1 MGTGG
6 ASSGPTTLIP
16 LSPEIENMKVAVIGT
31 GYVGLVGG
39 ACLAETG
46 NDVICADIDADKISR
61 LKGGEIPI
69 YEPGLEPLVAN
80 NVAAGRLT
88 FTTDIAQSVRASDII
103 FIAVG
108 TPPDEDGSADLQ
120 HVLAV
125 AKAIGQAME
134 SEKIVCTKST
144 VPVGTAGK
152 VRATIEAETSH
163 PVHVAS
169 NPEFLKEGAAV
180 SDFMKPDRVILGVD
194 SDYASKML
202 AELYSPFVR
211 TGNAIHTMDIAAA
224 EITKYAANAMLA
236 TRISFMNAMAQL
248 CEATGADVDMVR
260 KGIGSDSRIGSAFL
274 FPGVG
279 YGGSCFPKDVK
290 ALIRTMRE
298 MDSDASI
305 LEAVEAIN
313 EKQKRFLLDRVT
325 ERFGSDLTGRRFAV
339 WGLAFKPNT
348 DDMREAPSLVTIP
361 ALLERGATVG
371 AHDPVA
377 REEARRHFG
386 NDITYFENN
395 YDALEGADA
404 LLIHTEWLPYRRP
417 DFPRIQELL
426 VNPVI
431 FDGRNL
437 YRAERMEELGFEYY
451 SVGRRPVGH
460 QTD

>member
-1 MGTGG
+1 
-6 ASSGPTTLIP
+6 
-16 LSPEIENMKVAVIGT
+16 MKVTVIGT
-31 GYVGLVGG
+31 GYVGLVAG

-46 NDVICADIDADKISR
+46 NDVICADIDEEKIAR

-69 YEPGLEPLVAN
+69 YEPGLEALVEN
-80 NVAAGRLT
+80 NVGSARLR
-88 FTTDIAQSVRASDII
+88 FTTDVAESVRVSDII

-125 AKAIGQAME
+125 AKSIGRAMQG
-134 SEKIVCTKST
+134 EKIVCTKST
-144 VPVGTAGK
+144 VPVGTAAK
-152 VRATIEAETSH
+152 VREAIENETDH
-163 PVHVAS
+163 RVHVCS

-180 SDFMKPDRVILGVD
+180 ADFMKPNRVILGVD
-194 SDYASKML
+194 SEYAGKTL
-202 AELYSPFVR
+202 TELYSPFVR
-211 TGNAIHTMDIAAA
+211 TGNAIYTMDIAAA

-236 TRISFMNAMAQL
+236 TRISFMNAIAQL

-260 KGIGSDSRIGSAFL
+260 KGIGSDARIGSAFL

-290 ALIRTMRE
+290 ALVRTMRE
-298 MDSDASI
+298 LGADSSI
-305 LEAVEAIN
+305 LEAVEDVN
-313 EKQKRFLLDRVT
+313 EKQKRLLLGQVT
-325 ERFGSDLTGRRFAV
+325 DRFGQDLSGKRFAV

-348 DDMREAPSLVTIP
+348 DDMREAPSLVTIS
-361 ALLERGATVG
+361 ALLDRGATIA

-377 REEARRHFG
+377 IEEAKRHFG
-386 NDITYFENN
+386 DRISYHGNN

-417 DFPRIQELL
+417 DFPRIRETLR
-426 VNPVI
+426 NPVV

-437 YRAERMEELGFEYY
+437 YRPERMRELGFEYF
-451 SVGRRPVGH
+451 SVGRRAILRTG
-460 QTD
+460 D